1 MSWCPAFR
9 FILLFPFFSV
19 LPVFGQKD
27 IDHAYLGVHASQLDH
42 GLSHQLGL
50 PLGVHLQ
57 VEGVVPG
64 SPAEQA
70 GIVRFDVLLQFDDQI
85 LINSEQLKSLVRMR
99 NPGERVVL
107 TVMRQATPLTLTAEL
122 VEAPE
127 DLYSSQDR
135 NDFDGTG
142 DFDRLFGPNDRL
154 RDFFRRHSFDFPDIR
169 DFHRSPFFSSP
180 HFQVPSIDPTTG
192 GIDLDDPLHSGGA
205 DVQSYSYSSS
215 TRQIN
220 VSDEEGNLQWTEKD
234 GIRFLRAT
242 DLQGK
247 VIFEGPITSVEDLKN
262 LPDRVGSRL
271 RALQDSGQIPQ
282 N

>member
-1 MSWCPAFR
+1 MSWCSVFR
-9 FILLFPFFSV
+9 LTLLIPLLAVQAASA
-19 LPVFGQKD
+19 QKD
-27 IDHAYLGVHASQLDH
+27 VDHAYLGVHASRLDQ

-50 PLGVHLQ
+50 PQGVHLQ

-64 SPAEQA
+64 SPAELA

-85 LINSEQLKSLVRMR
+85 LVNPEQLKSLVRMR

-107 TVMRQATPLTLTAEL
+107 SVMRKATPLSLTAEL

-127 DLYSSQDR
+127 DLYNLQDR
-135 NDFDGTG
+135 NDFDSPG

-154 RDFFRRHSFDFPDIR
+154 RDFFRRHSFDFPDFR